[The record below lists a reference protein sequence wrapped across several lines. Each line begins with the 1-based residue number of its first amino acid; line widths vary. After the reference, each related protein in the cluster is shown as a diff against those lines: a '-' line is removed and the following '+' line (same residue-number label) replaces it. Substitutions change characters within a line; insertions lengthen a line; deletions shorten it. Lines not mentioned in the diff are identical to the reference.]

1 MPRQQCALS
10 IGLDG
15 KIYFLE
21 ATNMIAPKLYELS
34 LTMFF
39 YVDRKIQDAC
49 PIDTKVTTFE
59 KYLTRFISNY
69 WYTFEL

>member
-1 MPRQQCALS
+1 MWFGNPRWMPRQQCALS

-21 ATNMIAPKLYELS
+21 ATNMIAPKLYELF

-49 PIDTKVTTFE
+49 HCWTLLPFWKQNI
-59 KYLTRFISNY
+59 
-69 WYTFEL
+69 